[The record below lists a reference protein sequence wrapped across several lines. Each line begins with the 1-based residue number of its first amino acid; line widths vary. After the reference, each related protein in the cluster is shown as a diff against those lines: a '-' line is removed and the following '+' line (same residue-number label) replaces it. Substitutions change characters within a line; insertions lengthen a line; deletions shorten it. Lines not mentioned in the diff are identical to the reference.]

1 MYLGFANPTPDDP
14 VPCGRYEL
22 LERIGYGGM
31 AEIFRARLVGPS
43 GFNKTVVIKRI
54 LPRLAH
60 DNLVVRM
67 FVEEAKIAA
76 AAHHDNIATVYELG
90 VADDGK
96 FFIVMEYIQG
106 IDLELLL
113 GAASKRSL
121 RVPTWFA
128 VHTISETLEALSYV
142 HGLRDEDGNPRNV
155 IHRDATPSN
164 IFISQLG
171 QVKLSDFGVADY
183 EGKSP
188 TTQAGQLKGK
198 LAYMS
203 PEQLNNKPLDHRADL
218 FTIGVVLW
226 EALTHRRLFGSLSEV
241 QAMLAICDPE
251 RRRAPSEVAT
261 DLPKALDEIV
271 LRALAVEREDRYESA
286 EAFQTDLLSVL
297 HDLHGPVRRKDV
309 RDVVSV
315 ITGLRAPS
323 ANTTG
328 SMAALSVDT
337 SSGFIEVPEVRETE
351 SQDLPRESFDELATG
366 DALLDPTHRPGE
378 LPIAAHRLPTDD
390 IEGVRALV
398 DHTPVDYSDP
408 MDQTLRDDHGIMSPA
423 SGIAPTP
430 TVSQGPAPADAALL
444 AADTDPYAGPYAFY
458 VRRAGANSEGP
469 LDFAA
474 AHRRLAEA
482 AEIGRTISISVDDKY
497 WIEAKEYAELTGQ
510 DLLAELGAPPTN
522 VTVVGSAAQRRI
534 PTLLAVLARD
544 RATGTLSVAK
554 IDETEELWYELLV
567 HDGKPTRLRT
577 NVPSMQLPNVLVDGG
592 WVSADAMPRLLH
604 TVVEERQA
612 LDRIARNEGFATPA
626 PLDVMRARST
636 AMFQWKDADYTFNA
650 DPTLMYGP
658 PVADSVLA
666 LLPALVK
673 HALPGARILERLMP
687 RIDVEHEPSW
697 RFAEAVE
704 EMQLDAAD
712 RDAAEAFAV
721 SQTLRQAIEARI
733 HERERMMAM
742 ALLLIEADLLIEVP
756 SRLRS

>member
-1 MYLGFANPTPDDP
+1 MYLGFANPTPEAP

-31 AEIFRARLVGPS
+31 AEIFRARLAGPS
-43 GFNKTVVIKRI
+43 GFSKTVVVKRI

-76 AAHHDNIATVYELG
+76 AADHDNIATVFELG

-96 FFIVMEYIQG
+96 FFMVMEYIQG

-113 GAASKRSL
+113 GSASKRSL

-128 VHTISETLEALSYV
+128 VHTVCQVLEALSYV
-142 HGLRDEDGNPRNV
+142 HGLADEDGNPRNV

-203 PEQLNNKPLDHRADL
+203 PEQLNNKPLDRRADL

-241 QAMLAICDPE
+241 QAMLAICDPD
-251 RRRAPSEVAT
+251 RRRAPSDVAT

-271 LRALAVEREDRYESA
+271 LKALAVDRDERYASA
-286 EAFQTDLLSVL
+286 EDFQSDLLGVL

-309 RDVVSV
+309 QNVVAV
-315 ITGLRAPS
+315 ITGRQAPS
-323 ANTTG
+323 ADTTG
-328 SMAALSVDT
+328 SMAALSIVDT
-337 SSGFIEVPEVRETE
+337 DSAFLEVPEARSE
-351 SQDLPRESFDELATG
+351 SQDIPPEDFDELVTGSEATVDNTQQPG
-366 DALLDPTHRPGE
+366 ALRIG
-378 LPIAAHRLPTDD
+378 TDD
-390 IEGVRALV
+390 IAGVQAMV
-398 DHTPVDYSDP
+398 DYGPVDYSADP
-408 MDQTLRDDHGIMSPA
+408 MDQTLRDEHYVTSP
-423 SGIAPTP
+423 IAPTP
-430 TVSQGPAPADAALL
+430 TIVPDDPPPVPQG
-444 AADTDPYAGPYAFY
+444 DTDPYAGPYAFFT
-458 VRRAGANSEGP
+458 RRAGEASEGP
-469 LDFAA
+469 LDFSA
-474 AHRRLAEA
+474 AHRRLADA
-482 AEIGRTISISVDDKY
+482 AEVGRTISISADDRY
-497 WIEAKEYAELTGQ
+497 WIDAAEYAELTGQ

-554 IDETEELWYELLV
+554 ADLTEELWYELLIA
-567 HDGKPTRLRT
+567 DGKPTRVRT

-604 TVVEERQA
+604 TVVEDRQA
-612 LDRIARNEGFATPA
+612 LDRIARNDGFATPS

-636 AMFQWKDADYTFNA
+636 AMFQWSEADYTFNA
-650 DPTLMYGP
+650 DPTLQYGA
-658 PVADSVLA
+658 PVAGSVLA
-666 LLPALVK
+666 LLPTLVK
-673 HALPGARILERLMP
+673 HSLTGVQILERLMP
-687 RIDVEHEPSW
+687 RIDTEHEPSW

-712 RDAAEAFAV
+712 RDAAECYAV
-721 SQTLRQAIEARI
+721 AQTLRKAIEARI

-756 SRLRS
+756 SRLRT